1 MLTIDSNGGLVS
13 ISWSGDTNNEHW
25 NDVRYFWGSFSL
37 ESDSQEQILIPM
49 SEFITKRTWFQGYW
63 IDLGRPLSVGDS
75 LAIAIDEAEKQ
86 ILLFDSL
93 ARSSYAD
100 PDSIERQLE
109 GIQLLRPLTEAQKVN
124 VASMIRSPNGA
135 NFSVPGAGKTATQLA
150 LFSVLREQGEV
161 KRMLVVCPKSSF
173 EAWLEEPQAMF
184 GSNMTS
190 AVYDKG
196 LFDGQTEILVVN
208 FEKLENTKRRKE
220 LLAWTSQSGGTI
232 LVIDEAHR
240 VKSGARGIR
249 WRACVELAA
258 YAKRVDLLTGTP
270 MPQSYE
276 DLRNLFSLS
285 WRSISRHKLDDDRLS
300 SLKAGGLFARTT
312 KGQLGLRP
320 PNVHRVVLE
329 KGKYQEQIYGALTK
343 RYSGYLGIRSQ
354 DQLTLARKGR
364 AVMSLIA
371 ASTNPALIAEK
382 SRDELLSSLGWP
394 PSELQETDLMNAI
407 QDYLNYEIP
416 PKFEWVTRYIDQAA
430 SQNKKTLVWSS
441 FVGNIELLRRYLK
454 VFNPAVI
461 HGSVSG
467 EDRKSELERF
477 RFDPSCAVLITN
489 PQTLGE
495 GVSLHKTAHEA
506 IFVDRTYNAAQ
517 YLQALDRIHRLGLA
531 PDQET
536 NIYLLETE
544 QSIDVRVGER
554 LAKKISIL
562 SEMLNDDGLV
572 RVSLPASDEL
582 QDFQELLGLDQ
593 SDLDDLLKHLG
604 E

>member
-208 FEKLENTKRRKE
+208 FEKLETRSDAKNY
-220 LLAWTSQSGGTI
+220 LLG
-232 LVIDEAHR
+232 
-240 VKSGARGIR
+240 
-249 WRACVELAA
+249 
-258 YAKRVDLLTGTP
+258 P
-270 MPQSYE
+270 P
-276 DLRNLFSLS
+276 
-285 WRSISRHKLDDDRLS
+285 
-300 SLKAGGLFARTT
+300 KAGA
-312 KGQLGLRP
+312 
-320 PNVHRVVLE
+320 
-329 KGKYQEQIYGALTK
+329 
-343 RYSGYLGIRSQ
+343 
-354 DQLTLARKGR
+354 
-364 AVMSLIA
+364 
-371 ASTNPALIAEK
+371 
-382 SRDELLSSLGWP
+382 
-394 PSELQETDLMNAI
+394 PS
-407 QDYLNYEIP
+407 
-416 PKFEWVTRYIDQAA
+416 W
-430 SQNKKTLVWSS
+430 
-441 FVGNIELLRRYLK
+441 
-454 VFNPAVI
+454 
-461 HGSVSG
+461 
-467 EDRKSELERF
+467 
-477 RFDPSCAVLITN
+477 
-489 PQTLGE
+489 
-495 GVSLHKTAHEA
+495 
-506 IFVDRTYNAAQ
+506 
-517 YLQALDRIHRLGLA
+517 
-531 PDQET
+531 
-536 NIYLLETE
+536 
-544 QSIDVRVGER
+544 
-554 LAKKISIL
+554 
-562 SEMLNDDGLV
+562 
-572 RVSLPASDEL
+572 
-582 QDFQELLGLDQ
+582 
-593 SDLDDLLKHLG
+593 
-604 E
+604 